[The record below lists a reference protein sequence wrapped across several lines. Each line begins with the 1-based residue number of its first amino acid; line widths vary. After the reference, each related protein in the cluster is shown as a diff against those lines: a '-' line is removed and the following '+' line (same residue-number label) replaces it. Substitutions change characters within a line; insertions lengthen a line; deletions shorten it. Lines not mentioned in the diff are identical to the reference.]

1 MYAPFVYTFLC
12 ARGVLT
18 SKITTIFFSNMN
30 VNFFYLPK
38 IWLITNTIIFN
49 LIKSVSIINYNNI
62 ITLLL
67 KLVGRY
73 KNNYLVT
80 HSDVLSWFILSV

>member
-1 MYAPFVYTFLC
+1 
-12 ARGVLT
+12 
-18 SKITTIFFSNMN
+18 MN
-30 VNFFYLPK
+30 VNFSYFPK
-38 IWLITNTIIFN
+38 IWLINNTIIFN
-49 LIKSVSIINYNNI
+49 LIKSVSIIKYNYYI

-80 HSDVLSWFILSV
+80 HSESWSWFILSVKYVQNYLIELLTTKHAIDI